1 MSIKYDNIKREC
13 TVCHTGFLKGKTE
26 SGNHFLKRVYCSLGC
41 YWESLKGRKLA
52 PFSDEHKKKIGDGNR
67 GKKHSI
73 EQNQKHS
80 EILKGSIPWNKGKK
94 NIYTKETLIKISLS
108 TKKAMSNPDVISKM
122 SLCKKGKPNACIG
135 QKRPSI
141 TGINHPAWK
150 GGVSTEHEK
159 VRKSTEYKLW
169 RKAVFARDNYTC
181 VACKATKCELNAD
194 HIKPFAFFPELRF
207 AIDNGRTL
215 CVPCHKKTP
224 TYGEGAKKMYKHL
237 VT

>member
-1 MSIKYDNIKREC
+1 MKIKKCIFCSLSIERQPNQTKQS
-13 TVCHTGFLKGKTE
+13 FLKKKFC
-26 SGNHFLKRVYCSLGC
+26 NRNC
-41 YWESLKGRKLA
+41 YWQSLNGRKLA
-52 PFSDEHKKKIGDGNR
+52 PFSEEHKRKIGDSNR
-67 GKKHSI
+67 GKVHSI
-73 EQNQKHS
+73 EQNQRHS

-135 QKRPSI
+135 QKRPNM
-141 TGINHPAWK
+141 TGVNNPRWK
-150 GGVSTEHEK
+150 GGLSTEHEQI
-159 VRKSTEYKLW
+159 RKSTEYKLW

-207 AIDNGRTL
+207 AIDNGATL
-215 CVPCHKKTP
+215 CVPCHRKTP
-224 TYGEGAKKMYKHL
+224 TYGEGAKSMYKHL
-237 VT
+237 VN